1 MELVTYEIRDRIA
14 RITMNRPDKL
24 NAINNQMR
32 AELFEAFEDAER
44 NPDAWLVIITGT
56 GRAFSVGHDLV
67 SMAARTIPG
76 GGPGERTTDDLY
88 LYLSQYYK
96 PIVVAIN
103 GICIA
108 QGAGLAL
115 LSDIRIAADTAQ
127 FGWPQVKRGISSM
140 SGPCLLTE
148 QVPHNVAM
156 ELLMTG
162 DFVGAEDALRLNL
175 INRVVP
181 AAELMD
187 TVEAMATKIRDNAP
201 LAVRG
206 IKEATLRGKGI
217 DLADRLKIGRSI
229 ANRVEVSADAKEG
242 LAAFK
247 EKRTPHWIGE

>member
-1 MELVTYEIRDRIA
+1 MDFVVFEVRDRIA
-14 RITMNRPDKL
+14 TIRMNRPEKL

-32 AELFEAFEDAER
+32 AELFESFEEVER
-44 NPDAWLVIITGT
+44 NPDIWLTVITGT
-56 GRAFSVGHDLV
+56 GRSFSVGHDLV
-67 SMAARTIPG
+67 SMAARAIPG

-88 LYLSQYYK
+88 FYLSQFYK
-96 PIVVAIN
+96 PVIAAIN

-140 SGPCLLTE
+140 SGPCLLTQ

-156 ELLMTG
+156 EFLMTG

-181 AAELMD
+181 PDDVLSAAL
-187 TVEAMATKIRDNAP
+187 AMAEKIRDNAP

-206 IKEATLRGKGI
+206 IKEATLRGRGH
-217 DLADRLKIGRSI
+217 DLGERLKIGRAI
-229 ANRVEVSADAKEG
+229 ANTVEVSQDGREG

-247 EKRTPHWIGE
+247 EKRAPNWVGA

>member
-1 MELVTYEIRDRIA
+1 MEFVVYEIRDRIA
-14 RITMNRPDKL
+14 HIRMNRPDKL

-32 AELFEAFEDAER
+32 AELFEAFEDVER
-44 NPDAWLVIITGT
+44 NPDAWVTIITGT
-56 GRAFSVGHDLV
+56 GRSFSVGHDLV

-88 LYLSQYYK
+88 LYLSQFYK
-96 PIVVAIN
+96 PIVAAIN

-156 ELLMTG
+156 EFLMTG
-162 DFVGAEDALRLNL
+162 EFVGAQDALRLNL
-175 INRVVP
+175 VNRVVP
-181 AAELMD
+181 ADEVMSAA
-187 TVEAMATKIRDNAP
+187 EAMAAKIRDNAP

-206 IKEATLRGKGI
+206 IKEATLRGKGH
-217 DLADRLKIGRSI
+217 DLAERLKIGRAI

-247 EKRTPHWIGE
+247 EKRAPRWTGE

>member
-1 MELVTYEIRDRIA
+1 MELVAYEVRDRIA
-14 RITMNRPDKL
+14 TIRMNRPEKL

-32 AELFEAFEDAER
+32 AELFEAFEEVER
-44 NPDAWLVIITGT
+44 NPDVWLAIITGT

-67 SMAARTIPG
+67 SMAARAIPG

-96 PIVVAIN
+96 PIVAAIN
-103 GICIA
+103 GICVA

-156 ELLMTG
+156 EFLMTG
-162 DFVGAEDALRLNL
+162 EFCSAEDALRLNL
-175 INRVVP
+175 VNRVVP
-181 AAELMD
+181 ADEVMATAEA
-187 TVEAMATKIRDNAP
+187 VATKIRDNAP

-206 IKEATLRGKGI
+206 IKEATLRGKGVP
-217 DLADRLKIGRSI
+217 LAERLKIGRSI

-247 EKRTPHWIGE
+247 EKRAPRWTGA

>member
-1 MELVTYEIRDRIA
+1 MELVIYEVRDRIA

-24 NAINNQMR
+24 NAINPQMR

-44 NPDAWLVIITGT
+44 NPDAWVVMLTGT
-56 GRAFSVGHDLV
+56 GRSFSVGHDLV
-67 SMAARTIPG
+67 SMASRAHPG

-96 PIVVAIN
+96 PVVAAIN

-115 LSDIRIAADTAQ
+115 LSDIRIAAETAQ

-140 SGPCLLTE
+140 SGPCLLTQ

-156 ELLMTG
+156 EFLLTG
-162 DFVGAEDALRLNL
+162 EFMGAQDALRLNL

-181 AAELMD
+181 PEDVLSSA
-187 TVEAMATKIRDNAP
+187 EAMAAKIRDNAP

-206 IKEATLRGKGI
+206 IKEATLRGHGVE
-217 DLADRLKIGRSI
+217 LAERLKIGRAI
-229 ANRVEVSADAKEG
+229 ANRVEVSQDAKEG

-247 EKRTPHWIGE
+247 EKRTPTWVGA

>member
-1 MELVTYEIRDRIA
+1 MELVTYEVRDRIA

-32 AELFEAFEDAER
+32 AELFEAFEDVER
-44 NPDAWLVIITGT
+44 NPDAWVAIITGT

-67 SMAARTIPG
+67 SMAARAIPG

-88 LYLSQYYK
+88 LYLSQFYK
-96 PIVVAIN
+96 PIVAAIN

-115 LSDIRIAADTAQ
+115 LSDIRIAAETAQ

-148 QVPHNVAM
+148 QMPHNVAM

-162 DFVGAEDALRLNL
+162 EFVGAQDALRLNL
-175 INRVVP
+175 VNRVVS
-181 AAELMD
+181 ADELMP

-206 IKEATLRGKGI
+206 IKEATLRGKGH
-217 DLADRLKIGRSI
+217 DLAERLKIGRAI

-247 EKRTPHWIGE
+247 EKRTPRWVGE